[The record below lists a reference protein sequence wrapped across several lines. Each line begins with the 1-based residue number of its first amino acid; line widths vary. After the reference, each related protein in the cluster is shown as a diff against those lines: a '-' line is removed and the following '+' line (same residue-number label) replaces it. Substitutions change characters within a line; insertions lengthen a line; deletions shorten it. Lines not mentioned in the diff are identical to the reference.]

1 MINIKVTRNT
11 NKEDYIAIERE
22 TGAIAL
28 PSKHLFGIFSVGI
41 ISVLLALPFGQLIPT
56 DYSPFT
62 AYSTGKKEKNQVL
75 EQQYLKND
83 EALAEK
89 NIVISDAAGSE
100 ENYDDE
106 IATEVLIA
114 DKSDDNVII
123 RDSSLDGEKVAQP
136 LRDRFTAK
144 SEQTIANEAKEQSKE
159 FIKNVLTPEN
169 ISTHMKRGNWYE
181 QTVRRGD
188 SLYKIF
194 SYLNLSK
201 EDYKKITFA
210 GRKENLSLTIGD
222 KLQFLVDKDNTLLEI
237 FIPIENQKQLHFV
250 RDTETNKDQFTMVKI
265 DRLSAQQ
272 QDTLLAKDIK
282 DASDMPSVALAK
294 AKALEEQAAKL
305 EKEEKEKQRLALL
318 EKEKARKELQ
328 IQKQKE
334 ALEKKELALAKKRE
348 LEQKKLLLTT
358 NRPRLLI
365 ATINKNESFDRAAR
379 RIGLTNSEIRSIKN
393 QYHGKLN
400 VRKLKAGD
408 SFRVLF
414 NGIGNKSTMTAIVID
429 SNQYGVI
436 PLYRHPQN
444 HIFYEEN
451 EYNPTSGVFRRFPI
465 MGQVKVSSPFNL
477 NRFHPVKKVIRPH
490 YGVDF
495 KLSIGT
501 PIYAPADGVVTY
513 ASYMRGGGYTVKITH
528 KGGYSTV
535 YMHLSKF
542 DVKKGDEVHIGQM
555 IAKSGN
561 TGISTG
567 PHLHYEVHVN
577 GRVVDPLK
585 VDLPSGTPAMARR
598 LKDSFNNTVYILKTE
613 LYKKELAEQTEEHT
627 N

>member
-1 MINIKVTRNT
+1 MINIKVTTNT
-11 NKEDYIAIERE
+11 KKEDYIAIERE

-41 ISVLLALPFGQLIPT
+41 ISVFLALPFGQLIPT
-56 DYSPFT
+56 DSSPFT

-75 EQQYLKND
+75 ELQYLKND

-89 NIVISDAAGSE
+89 NIVISEAAGSE

-114 DKSDDNVII
+114 DKSDDNVVIK
-123 RDSSLDGEKVAQP
+123 DSSVDGEKVAQP

-144 SEQTIANEAKEQSKE
+144 SEQAIADEAKAQSKE
-159 FIKNVLTPEN
+159 FIENVLTPEK
-169 ISTHMKRGNWYE
+169 ISAQKKRGNWYE

-222 KLQFLVDKDNTLLEI
+222 KLQFLIDKDNTLLEI
-237 FIPIENQKQLHFV
+237 FIPVENQKQLHFV
-250 RDTETNKDQFTMVKI
+250 RDSETNKDHFTMVKI
-265 DRLSAQQ
+265 DRLSEQ
-272 QDTLLAKDIK
+272 QDTLIANDIK

-294 AKALEEQAAKL
+294 TKALEEQAAKL
-305 EKEEKEKQRLALL
+305 EKEQMEKQRLALL

-334 ALEKKELALAKKRE
+334 ALERKELALAKKRE
-348 LEQKKLLLTT
+348 QQHQKLLLTT

-365 ATINKNESFDRAAR
+365 ATINKNENFDRAAKR
-379 RIGLTNSEIRSIKN
+379 VGLTNSEIRSIKN

-400 VRKLKAGD
+400 VRKLRAGD
-408 SFRVLF
+408 NFRVLF

-429 SNQYGVI
+429 SREYGVI

-444 HIFYEEN
+444 HIFYQEN

-598 LKDSFNNTVYILKTE
+598 LKDSFNNTVFILKTE
-613 LYKKELAEQTEEHT
+613 LYKKELAEHTEELA